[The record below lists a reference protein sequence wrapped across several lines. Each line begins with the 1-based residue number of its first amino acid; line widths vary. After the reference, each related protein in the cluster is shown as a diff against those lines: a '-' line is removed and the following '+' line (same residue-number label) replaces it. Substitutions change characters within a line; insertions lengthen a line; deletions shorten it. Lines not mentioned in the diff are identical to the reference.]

1 MWSAI
6 VISEHIWQNCL
17 TSFLAISTATRLSFT
32 RWIGNFRPENSFIA
46 SLEEG
51 TVTTTTAETIAPAHV
66 DSRIRVGAPIYNEA
80 VEFLYD
86 EASHLD
92 RLELPAWAD
101 MLADDLVYTVPIRL
115 NRALADQAATVVR
128 SVKHLDETKASI
140 LGRIARLTQT
150 KSAWAEDPPSRQRRL
165 VTNVKV
171 NATAKVDEFCV
182 CSNLLLTRNR
192 FNAEEYQLMS
202 AERTDLIRKTPAGMK
217 LAKRE
222 VLLDQATLGMP
233 NLAIFL

>member
-1 MWSAI
+1 M
-6 VISEHIWQNCL
+6 
-17 TSFLAISTATRLSFT
+17 
-32 RWIGNFRPENSFIA
+32 
-46 SLEEG
+46 
-51 TVTTTTAETIAPAHV
+51 TTTTAETIAPAHV

-128 SVKHLDETKASI
+128 SVKHLDETKGSI

-165 VTNVKV
+165 VTNITV
-171 NATAKVDEFCV
+171 NATAKADEFCV
-182 CSNLLLTRNR
+182 CSYLLLTRNR
-192 FNAEEYQLMS
+192 FNSEDYQIMS

>member
-1 MWSAI
+1 M
-6 VISEHIWQNCL
+6 
-17 TSFLAISTATRLSFT
+17 
-32 RWIGNFRPENSFIA
+32 
-46 SLEEG
+46 
-51 TVTTTTAETIAPAHV
+51 TTTTAETIAPTSHLGF
-66 DSRIRVGAPIYNEA
+66 RIHVGAPVYNEI

-86 EASHLD
+86 EASRLD
-92 RLELPAWAD
+92 RLELLGWAD
-101 MLADDLVYTVPIRL
+101 MLADDLVYTVPLRL

-165 VTNVKV
+165 VTNVRV
-171 NATAKVDEFCV
+171 NATSKVDEFCV
-182 CSNLLLTRNR
+182 YSYLLLTRNR
-192 FNAEEYQLMS
+192 FNSDEYQLMS

-217 LAKRE
+217 LTQRE

>member
-1 MWSAI
+1 M
-6 VISEHIWQNCL
+6 
-17 TSFLAISTATRLSFT
+17 
-32 RWIGNFRPENSFIA
+32 
-46 SLEEG
+46 
-51 TVTTTTAETIAPAHV
+51 TTTTAETIAPTGQLG
-66 DSRIRVGAPIYNEA
+66 SRIHVGAPIYNEI

-92 RLELPAWAD
+92 RLELLKWAD
-101 MLADDLVYTVPIRL
+101 MLADDLVYTVPMRL

-128 SVKHLDETKASI
+128 SVKHLDETKGSI

-165 VTNVKV
+165 VTNITV
-171 NATAKVDEFCV
+171 NASAKADEFRV
-182 CSNLLLTRNR
+182 CSYLLLTRNR

-202 AERTDLIRKTPAGMK
+202 AERTDLIRKTSAGMK
-217 LAKRE
+217 LAERE

>member
-1 MWSAI
+1 
-6 VISEHIWQNCL
+6 
-17 TSFLAISTATRLSFT
+17 
-32 RWIGNFRPENSFIA
+32 
-46 SLEEG
+46 
-51 TVTTTTAETIAPAHV
+51 VTTTTAETIAPTGHMG
-66 DSRIRVGAPIYNEA
+66 SRIPVGAPIYNEI

-92 RLELPAWAD
+92 RLELLKWAD

-128 SVKHLDETKASI
+128 SVKHLDETKGSI

-165 VTNVKV
+165 VTNVTV
-171 NATAKVDEFCV
+171 NAGAKLDEFCV
-182 CSNLLLTRNR
+182 CSYLLLTRNR
-192 FNAEEYQLMS
+192 FNSEEYQLMS
-202 AERTDLIRKTPAGMK
+202 AERTDLIRKTSAGMN